1 MTRNPPY
8 ELCYWPSIPGRGEF
22 VRLALEEAGAPY
34 RDVAREPGGMAAM
47 QALLQGEGVAGPP
60 PFAPP
65 ILTAGGLVISQT
77 SAILHFLGR
86 RHGLAPADE
95 AGQLHALQVQLTI
108 ADLVNEVHDT
118 HHPLSVE
125 LFYDDQKPEALARAQ
140 AFRRSRLPKFMG
152 WLESTLARNV
162 APQRAGASAA
172 ATASAGGSAK
182 GSAGDSAGDS
192 AMPSGKAAAKAA
204 LKTSSGASSK
214 ASSGIGSSATAGA
227 AGISSPRAAPPDDH
241 GPHLVGASLSYAD
254 LSLFQ
259 LVEGLRYAFPLAAA
273 AALART
279 PLVVDLARRVAARPR
294 ISAYCASPRRIPF
307 NEDGIFRRYPELDGP
322 IG

>member
-1 MTRNPPY
+1 VRRSPPY
-8 ELCYWPSIPGRGEF
+8 ELFYWPSIPGRGEF
-22 VRLALEEAGAPY
+22 IRLALEEAGAPY

-47 QALLQGEGVAGPP
+47 QALLAGEGVAGPP

-65 ILTAGGLVISQT
+65 ILRAGEFVIAQT

-86 RHGLAPADE
+86 RHGLAPDDE

-125 LFYDDQKPEALARAQ
+125 LYYDDQKAEALARAQ
-140 AFRRSRLPKFMG
+140 AFRRSRLPKFIS
-152 WLESTLARNV
+152 WLESALARN
-162 APQRAGASAA
+162 AAGARTGATGAGSASAKASTTASASASTGASAK
-172 ATASAGGSAK
+172 ASSRTSAK
-182 GSAGDSAGDS
+182 
-192 AMPSGKAAAKAA
+192 
-204 LKTSSGASSK
+204 ASSK
-214 ASSGIGSSATAGA
+214 VSANASANASAKVAPGL
-227 AGISSPRAAPPDDH
+227 SSPGAGPSGNH
-241 GPHLVGASLSYAD
+241 GPHLVGDSLTYAE

-259 LVEGLRYAFPLAAA
+259 LVEGLRYAFPRATA
-273 AALART
+273 AALAQA
-279 PLVVDLARRVAARPR
+279 PLVEDLARRIAARPR